1 MKKLLLSLSL
11 FLTSF
16 SIFAQ
21 FPVDQSAIDPKR
33 PCPLEIKSNQGAG
46 NCGPCGA
53 NPNIPSFFAANPG
66 VRATAEI
73 TLIFNTAP
81 ACTPRLFAIRDKQNN
96 VRFVRCGTA
105 SVAEQR
111 GQVYVIEYC
120 LYGENND
127 NFFNQPD
134 LVAVLRYECNSDGS
148 PLAPGAYYEIG
159 CTSGGQQVTIP
170 EEIILPVRFS
180 SFTAGRSG
188 NTVNLRWST
197 ASEDNNKGFQVQRN
211 SGKGWENVTFINSKA
226 NGGNSNDNLNY
237 EFNDNNASKVV
248 TQYRLMQVDN
258 DGRSKMSEIR
268 IVRGET
274 QESRV
279 MVFPNPSK
287 DGNVNILFDDA
298 RGNRDVTVM
307 DMNGRVVKQYR
318 SVTAANLKVDNLMPG
333 VYSIRI
339 INAADG
345 SQRTEKVVVSK

>member
-1 MKKLLLSLSL
+1 L
-11 FLTSF
+11 
-16 SIFAQ
+16 
-21 FPVDQSAIDPKR
+21 
-33 PCPLEIKSNQGAG
+33 
-46 NCGPCGA
+46 
-53 NPNIPSFFAANPG
+53 
-66 VRATAEI
+66 
-73 TLIFNTAP
+73 
-81 ACTPRLFAIRDKQNN
+81 
-96 VRFVRCGTA
+96 RCGSA
-105 SVAEQR
+105 SFAGRR
-111 GQVYVIEYC
+111 GNVYEIEYC
-120 LYGENND
+120 IYGTENND

-134 LVAVLRYECNSDGS
+134 LIAILEYSCGTPNPYV
-148 PLAPGAYYEIG
+148 IT
-159 CTSGGQQVTIP
+159 CTSTGIQIPNP
-170 EEIILPVRFS
+170 EEIPLPVRFS

-188 NTVNLRWST
+188 NTVNLKWST

-211 SGKGWENVTFINSKA
+211 SGKGWENVRFIDTKA
-226 NGGNSNDNLNY
+226 DGGNSSANLNY
-237 EFNDNNASKVV
+237 EFNDNNAERVV

-258 DGRSKMSEIR
+258 DGRSKLSEIR

-318 SVTAANLKVDNLMPG
+318 SVTAGNLKVDNLMPG

-339 INAADG
+339 INANDG

>member
-11 FLTSF
+11 FL
-16 SIFAQ
+16 SISSAFAQ
-21 FPVDQSAIDPKR
+21 ITFIPDFNTDPRR
-33 PCPLEIKSNQGAG
+33 PCPIEIKSNQGAG
-46 NCGPCGA
+46 SCGPCGA
-53 NPNIPSFFAANPG
+53 NPNDPAFFAANPG
-66 VRATAEI
+66 IRATAQV
-73 TLIFNTAP
+73 TLIFAQEP
-81 ACTPRLFAIRDKQNN
+81 ACTPRLLAIRDKENT
-96 VRFVRCGTA
+96 VRLIRCGTA
-105 SVAEQR
+105 SFAGQR
-111 GQVYVIEYC
+111 GGAYIVEFCI
-120 LYGENND
+120 YGENND

-134 LVAVLRYECNSDGS
+134 LVAVLSYPCTSTGA
-148 PLAPGAYYEIG
+148 PLNPPYVIG
-159 CTSGGQQVTIP
+159 CRSNGQQVIIP
-170 EEIILPVRFS
+170 EEIPLPVRFS

-211 SGKGWENVTFINSKA
+211 SGRGWENVTFINSKA
-226 NGGNSNDNLNY
+226 DGGNSSANLNY

-258 DGRSKMSEIR
+258 DGRSKMSDIR
-268 IVRGET
+268 IVRGDA